1 MADDKRTA
9 QFESCFGQLS
19 KESKEYI
26 FSVMRALSAAQDKE
40 EQELSSRG
48 KKSQDRP
55 ADNAKMDQ
63 DDEKLKY
70 LIGERRFAVLGG
82 ARAVVEELYDME
94 LTCRN
99 FAGKKWDYEFKYRRG
114 GRTLCAFYAAR
125 DSLGFMVILGKNER
139 AKFAAERDNFSAVVR
154 ELYDATETFHDGKW
168 LMLPLEDE
176 SLFSDL
182 ERLLLIKRKPN
193 RCTS

>member
-9 QFESCFGQLS
+9 QFESCFEQLS

-26 FSVMRALSAAQDKE
+26 FSVMRALSTAQGKE
-40 EQELSSRG
+40 EQEFPRG
-48 KKSQDRP
+48 KKNQDRP
-55 ADNAKMDQ
+55 VGNAKIDQ
-63 DDEKLKY
+63 DDEKLKC

-82 ARAVVEELYDME
+82 ARAVVERLYDME
-94 LTCRN
+94 LSRRN
-99 FAGKKWDYEFKYRRG
+99 FAGKKWDYELKYRRG
-114 GRTLCAFYAAR
+114 GRTLCAFYAAKGN
-125 DSLGFMVILGKNER
+125 LGFMVILGKNER
-139 AKFAAERDNFSAVVR
+139 AKFTAERDVFSAVVR

-182 ERLLLIKRKPN
+182 EKLLLIKRKPN
-193 RCTS
+193 R